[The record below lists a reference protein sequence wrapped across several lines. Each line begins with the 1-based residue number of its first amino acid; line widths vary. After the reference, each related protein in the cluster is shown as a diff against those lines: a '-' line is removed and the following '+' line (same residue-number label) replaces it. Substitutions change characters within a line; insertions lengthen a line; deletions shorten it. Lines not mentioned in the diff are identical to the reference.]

1 MPDNR
6 KRLDPWTFR
15 ELHPSGSPRDPD
27 GAQLAG
33 PAHPPRPARATR
45 QAPLPTRP
53 CWGAPAGCRLTWAS
67 CRDVCRHRFPPD
79 WRASTEAPQG
89 GHLPH
94 SPPRSPPPPPHCHDG
109 RGSAARG
116 RVGATRGLRRGPTP
130 RAAPWLG
137 LLAGTAHT
145 GSTTRTSSTRIQ
157 PPPTRFGAISARR
170 GSGRRRRQRSRH
182 QRPFTLSH
190 SHWRWRAWLRRCRLA
205 HAMAARAL
213 RLRILSCF
221 EIRRPG
227 PRRGSRACCLQDVVQ
242 QAAQAG
248 ER

>member
-53 CWGAPAGCRLTWAS
+53 CWRAPAGCRLTWAS
-67 CRDVCRHRFPPD
+67 CRGVCHHRSPPD
-79 WRASTEAPQG
+79 WRASTEAPLG
-89 GHLPH
+89 GRLPR

-116 RVGATRGLRRGPTP
+116 RDGATRGLRRGPTP
-130 RAAPWLG
+130 RAASWG
-137 LLAGTAHT
+137 CW
-145 GSTTRTSSTRIQ
+145 RV
-157 PPPTRFGAISARR
+157 PPTQGQPRVHTARAY
-170 GSGRRRRQRSRH
+170 SRRLRSTLQRS
-182 QRPFTLSH
+182 QQLEPNSH
-190 SHWRWRAWLRRCRLA
+190 SVASTA
-205 HAMAARAL
+205 
-213 RLRILSCF
+213 SCCTT
-221 EIRRPG
+221 IPQG
-227 PRRGSRACCLQDVVQ
+227 L
-242 QAAQAG
+242 
-248 ER
+248 